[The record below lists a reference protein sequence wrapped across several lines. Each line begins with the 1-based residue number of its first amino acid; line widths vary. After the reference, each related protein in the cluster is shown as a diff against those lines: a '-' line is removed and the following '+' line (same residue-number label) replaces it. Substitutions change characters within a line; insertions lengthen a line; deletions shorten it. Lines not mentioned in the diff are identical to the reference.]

1 MNVWTSQ
8 KLMLLLPCTSPQ
20 SLIHSNSRFWF
31 QLVMKEIF
39 LHLKYICCRNKW
51 GQLLLKRL
59 WSNEVRLVADEWG
72 DLAEVWSR
80 ASWRGSIL
88 RIIFWGNQAE
98 TFEISFTS
106 RYCVFIYLGNT
117 VKIEFS
123 LAIDGIVLWVKEWFK
138 FKFQSILV
146 SSPIVVFLG
155 VCAKR
160 VGIRSWWMRI
170 FQQSFISFNFP

>member
-1 MNVWTSQ
+1 MLKHNCSNPKCLQYVSSSISMRCSVFFVQLLLEGSIFEPMFCWATDGGPPLFSKMGNYSCAEENMNVWTSQ

-39 LHLKYICCRNKW
+39 LHFEYICCGNKW

-106 RYCVFIYLGNT
+106 RYCVFMIY
-117 VKIEFS
+117 I
-123 LAIDGIVLWVKEWFK
+123 
-138 FKFQSILV
+138 
-146 SSPIVVFLG
+146 
-155 VCAKR
+155 
-160 VGIRSWWMRI
+160 
-170 FQQSFISFNFP
+170 